1 MDINKTPL
9 LTEDQ
14 RQIALLIR
22 KIIRSGDLRA
32 AAWQWLKNSNPEA
45 QDMPLDEFID
55 IMKTQLPA
63 YQRSLEQ
70 ELLQKISRD
79 DCGTCGVWRTT
90 SLSIGRR
97 ERGGESGYAR
107 TVASQPLTG
116 FLGPGGSLLARP

>member
-55 IMKTQLPA
+55 IMKTQLRA
-63 YQRSLEQ
+63 YQRGIEKS
-70 ELLQKISRD
+70 
-79 DCGTCGVWRTT
+79 
-90 SLSIGRR
+90 
-97 ERGGESGYAR
+97 
-107 TVASQPLTG
+107 
-116 FLGPGGSLLARP
+116 GGSRCSNCGSLQNKSIVAINDGWAAAWGAKSDKPPPR

>member
-14 RQIALLIR
+14 CQIALLIR

-79 DCGTCGVWRTT
+79 DWYLWC
-90 SLSIGRR
+90 
-97 ERGGESGYAR
+97 
-107 TVASQPLTG
+107 
-116 FLGPGGSLLARP
+116 LANNLPIDW